1 MIEEE
6 GQKHKGGP
14 YVPKVGKNKYEMVI
28 IASREARRMNEHA
41 RITGEPLQAK
51 VTGQALR
58 RALDDEVPYRY
69 EEPAEPI
76 VESEEP
82 EA

>member
-1 MIEEE
+1 MNPEDS
-6 GQKHKGGP
+6 QKRKGPLFMPPAGR
-14 YVPKVGKNKYEMVI
+14 NKYEMVI

-41 RITGEPLQAK
+41 RITGEPLQSK

-58 RALDDEVPYRY
+58 RILDDEVPYRY
-69 EEPAEPI
+69 EEPAEP
-76 VESEEP
+76 VAEPQEP